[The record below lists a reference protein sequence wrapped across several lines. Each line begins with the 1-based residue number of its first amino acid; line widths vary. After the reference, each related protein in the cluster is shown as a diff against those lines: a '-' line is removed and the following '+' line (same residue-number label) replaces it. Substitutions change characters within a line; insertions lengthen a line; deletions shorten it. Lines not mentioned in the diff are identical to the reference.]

1 MHNKRPEVSQLFGL
15 LVESMHELS
24 IQLQPEAYW
33 NKLFPNHNF
42 SDLAWRRLRHRLL
55 SALEDYLVFDYRRS
69 RPAEQQRHLLDAYEE
84 AGLYPHL
91 RTRLNRYKT
100 DHSSGL
106 DRYRYA
112 YRHQQMQ
119 YKIDTS
125 GETRGHQYNLQEQ
138 ETSLEGYVLALSLRQ
153 ACISL
158 AYKRIQG
165 REIELPLLSGI
176 LQRAK
181 SPYYA
186 NQPGI
191 RLFYL
196 VAQMYLSDAEMARS
210 AYEELRVGLMEYGS
224 SFPHADHQNLLL
236 LTINHS
242 LRESNAGQA
251 SYLKDTL
258 ELYRYGLQTNT
269 LLEGGRLGQRTFNNI
284 VGVALRLGELKWTRE
299 FIDKY
304 ESRLHPQWRQE
315 ISSLSRA
322 RIAWLTGDYDA
333 TLAYLQT
340 ADYQDPYHQ
349 LTARVFQLKVYFAK
363 DAYSLIEAHLRSS
376 RAYMRR
382 RKLGYHRDNYQNIFS
397 LASRVAR
404 LGPGKS
410 KVRDRLYQDIQ
421 NTEPCTE
428 KSWLLSLLE

>member
-210 AYEELRVGLMEYGS
+210 AYEELRVGLM
-224 SFPHADHQNLLL
+224 
-236 LTINHS
+236 
-242 LRESNAGQA
+242 
-251 SYLKDTL
+251 
-258 ELYRYGLQTNT
+258 
-269 LLEGGRLGQRTFNNI
+269 
-284 VGVALRLGELKWTRE
+284 
-299 FIDKY
+299 
-304 ESRLHPQWRQE
+304 
-315 ISSLSRA
+315 
-322 RIAWLTGDYDA
+322 
-333 TLAYLQT
+333 
-340 ADYQDPYHQ
+340 
-349 LTARVFQLKVYFAK
+349 
-363 DAYSLIEAHLRSS
+363 
-376 RAYMRR
+376 
-382 RKLGYHRDNYQNIFS
+382 
-397 LASRVAR
+397 
-404 LGPGKS
+404 
-410 KVRDRLYQDIQ
+410 
-421 NTEPCTE
+421 
-428 KSWLLSLLE
+428 